1 MPFVEYRY
9 PLDRRCLNLFHNAA
23 LQTWGTQ
30 CGVCAFPGV
39 ASGRSIKRGA
49 HSAKFLTV
57 RHVGMPLRHIL
68 STVVDISA
76 TFPADNRNRL
86 PNAASCVPITEA
98 AFRFLATHDNPDP
111 APCVHI
117 VSNSMIRRLPPRKV
131 SLIAHFARG
140 RVEKLK
146 PISRMFEKET
156 IEVTCKICGHE
167 GQESVANLKTDGYT
181 CPKCGASFDSNQL
194 ARALKQ
200 IEGSFARFSD
210 S

>member
-1 MPFVEYRY
+1 MLFVEYRY

-86 PNAASCVPITEA
+86 PNAASCAPITEA
-98 AFRFLATHDNPDP
+98 AFAFWLR
-111 APCVHI
+111 
-117 VSNSMIRRLPPRKV
+117 
-131 SLIAHFARG
+131 
-140 RVEKLK
+140 
-146 PISRMFEKET
+146 
-156 IEVTCKICGHE
+156 
-167 GQESVANLKTDGYT
+167 
-181 CPKCGASFDSNQL
+181 
-194 ARALKQ
+194 
-200 IEGSFARFSD
+200 
-210 S
+210 